1 MVVKVSK
8 SFYSEKAVL
17 DAVYWLSKDYCIQVE
32 SDSEN
37 YTVNCSNSSDDLET
51 KFLSSLNDFNLREKI
66 AQKTGELKSLIIAKA
81 YYPDLISFGDI
92 GGFDDPI
99 EMDKKDEAK

>member
-1 MVVKVSK
+1 MQLKISK

-17 DAVYWLSKDYCIQVE
+17 DTVYWFSKDYDIQVE

-37 YTVNCSNSSDDLET
+37 FNVFCSNPSEKLESI
-51 KFLSSLNDFNLREKI
+51 FLGSLNDFNLREAI
-66 AQKTGELKSLIIAKA
+66 SQRTGDLKSLIIAKA
-81 YYPDLISFGDI
+81 YYPELISFSEVGD
-92 GGFDDPI
+92 FDDPI